1 MIDVVLWLVFFFI
14 IVFIIPAVGMKVF
27 KEQGCEYVLE
37 KLKEQQKHE
46 QLKRNM
52 KKKKKGNQG
61 KTILK

>member
-14 IVFIIPAVGMKVF
+14 IVLINPAVGMKVF
-27 KEQGCEYVLE
+27 KEQVCEYVLE

-46 QLKRNM
+46 QLRRDM
-52 KKKKKGNQG
+52 KQRKKGNQG

>member
-14 IVFIIPAVGMKVF
+14 IVLIIPAVGMKVF
-27 KEQGCEYVLE
+27 KEQVCEYVLE

-46 QLKRNM
+46 QLRRDM
-52 KKKKKGNQG
+52 KQRKKGNQG